1 MKALIVDDEKHVRDA
16 IRLLVE
22 WDAHGIDHI
31 YEAADGTQAV
41 ELLSAHKPQI
51 VMTDMMMPNMSGSAL
66 MEWISQHSP
75 TSKLIAISG
84 HDDFALVRHTMQHGG
99 MDYILKP
106 IDPDTINTA
115 VAKAVAAW
123 LQDEKERAARH
134 QQRMQV
140 NEFKPLLSEKLW
152 SSLLD
157 DPSVYEANMRRLEL
171 EFGLPA
177 GIDEVRITV
186 AVINVCHPTFR
197 HKFGDNRQ
205 LLYYSLLNIANEIVN
220 RGAQSRGAA
229 FRYASAPNELVLVM
243 WKQAEELEA
252 VLQQVNEGLQQTM
265 QRNLHFGVSEK
276 VAFPAGMQDAYA
288 RAKAAL
294 AQRNLL
300 ERGSHIHAAREL
312 AAPEEAGASAAS
324 KAVRLSSYDEAW
336 KLAVQSGHAEQ
347 LKSAVRRWVDA
358 ARSLQ
363 AVTPHM
369 LQAWLKEW
377 GALRMRI
384 AQEVAPDAADQ
395 IIAQLTQHDSLTEI
409 DCTEEL
415 QWDVWEDA
423 WQTAL
428 TELSAA
434 LLSHQG
440 QEQHIIFD
448 IAKYIEQHYHE
459 ELSLQDM
466 AGRFYVSREYISR
479 KFKQQFGIN
488 LSDYVTQIRIEKARM
503 LLLNPHL
510 RIVHVAEMVGYQDE
524 KYFSKVFK
532 KVMGASPN
540 AYRKR
545 QSEL

>member
-22 WDAHGIDHI
+22 WDAHGIDQI
-31 YEAADGTQAV
+31 YEAADGQQAV
-41 ELLSAHKPQI
+41 ELLSSQKPQI

-66 MEWISQHSP
+66 MEWISRHSP
-75 TSKLIAISG
+75 ASKLIAISG

-106 IDPDTINTA
+106 IDPDTINAA

-123 LQDEKERAARH
+123 LQDEEERTALHR
-134 QQRMQV
+134 QRMQV

-157 DPSVYEANMRRLEL
+157 DPSVYEANVRRLQY
-171 EFGLPA
+171 EFGLPT
-177 GIDEVRITV
+177 GIDEVQIAV
-186 AVINVCHPTFR
+186 AAINVCHPTFR

-220 RGAQSRGAA
+220 RDAQSHGAV
-229 FRYASAPNELVLVM
+229 FRYSSAPNELVLVM
-243 WKQAEELEA
+243 WKQTDGIET
-252 VLQQVNEGLQQTM
+252 VLQQVNKGLQQTM
-265 QRNLHFGVSEK
+265 QRKLHFGVSEK
-276 VAFPAGMQDAYA
+276 AAFPAGMQNAYA
-288 RAKAAL
+288 GAKAAL
-294 AQRNLL
+294 AHRNLL
-300 ERGSHIHAAREL
+300 ERTSHIHAAPGSR
-312 AAPEEAGASAAS
+312 AFKDAGASAAS
-324 KAVRLSSYDEAW
+324 KAVRLASYEEAW

-358 ARSLQ
+358 VRSLH

-369 LQAWLKEW
+369 LQTWLKEW
-377 GALRMRI
+377 AALRMRI

-395 IIAQLTQHDSLTEI
+395 LIAQLAQHDPLTDS
-409 DCTEEL
+409 DCSEEL

-428 TELSAA
+428 AALSAA

-488 LSDYVTQIRIEKARM
+488 LSDYVTQIRIEKAQM

-510 RIVHVAEMVGYQDE
+510 RIAQVAEMAGYQDE

-532 KVMGASPN
+532 KVVGISPN

-545 QSEL
+545 KSEL